1 MAFHRQKDLQDIK
14 GVLHIQKGRLDM
26 PYLRRWSA
34 EMLEPPAIRELDELI
49 ATYEAAGPADPM
61 E

>member
-1 MAFHRQKDLQDIK
+1 
-14 GVLHIQKGRLDM
+14 M

-34 EMLEPPAIRELDELI
+34 EILEPPAIRELDELI
-49 ATYEAAGPADPM
+49 ATYEADGPADPK

>member
-1 MAFHRQKDLQDIK
+1 MPGDERGTIRSDRALAGFDPEA
-14 GVLHIQKGRLDM
+14 GR
-26 PYLRRWSA
+26 RAGWSA

-49 ATYEAAGPADPM
+49 ATYEADGPADPM